1 MANGGQEFDPE
12 QLQRLVGDLW
22 RRLWSSR
29 RLVLAVLSTVLVLFV
44 LVDSYYQVEPDEV
57 GMVTRFG
64 RFVRTATPGPHG
76 KFPFGI
82 EKVQK
87 VPVERQL
94 KQEFGFRTV
103 RADIESTFR
112 KDEKTAAESLMLTG
126 DLNVATVEWIVQYK
140 ISDPYKYLFK
150 LRDVDQTFRLMSEA
164 AMRTVVGDHSV
175 TELLTVGR
183 ESIAAKAKELLSD
196 LCKRYDNGISVQQL
210 VLQDVD
216 PPESVKPS
224 FNAVNQAIQERER
237 AINEAWAE
245 YNQEI
250 PRARGLAEQKIEASE
265 GYAVD
270 RVNRAKGDAQ
280 RFVALQEQY
289 RKAPE
294 VTRTRLYL
302 ETMAAV
308 LPTAGKKLIFDEKAK
323 GILPLFPL
331 GNTQDAA
338 KEPTP

>member
-1 MANGGQEFDPE
+1 MSSGVPEFDPE
-12 QLQRLVGDLW
+12 QLRRAAREVWNRL
-22 RRLWSSR
+22 RTSR
-29 RLVLAVLSTVLVLFV
+29 RVVFVVLSIVVAIATLVS
-44 LVDSYYQVEPDEV
+44 SYYQVEPDEV

-64 RFVRTATPGPHG
+64 RFVRSTGPGPHG
-76 KFPFGI
+76 KLPFGV

-103 RADIESTFR
+103 AAAVESSFR

-150 LRDVDQTFRLMSEA
+150 LRDVDETFRLMSEA
-164 AMRTVVGDHSV
+164 SMRTVVGDHSV

-183 ESIAAKAKELLSD
+183 EAIAAKAKELLSE

-250 PRARGLAEQKIEASE
+250 PRARGLAEQKIQASE

-280 RFVALQEQY
+280 RFVALEEQY
-289 RKAPE
+289 RKAPD

-302 ETMAAV
+302 ETMSAV
-308 LPTAGKKLIFDEKAK
+308 LPASGKRLIFDEKAK

-331 GNTQDAA
+331 GPTQDAA
-338 KEPTP
+338 KEPAP